1 MEKVKAQ
8 IVAALKAFGVKGTVK
23 IIPAGYRRYQ
33 IELNGEY
40 FGIFDLERNTFVD

>member
-8 IVAALKAFGVKGTVK
+8 IVAALKTLEVKGTVK
-23 IIPAGYRRYQ
+23 ITPISYRRYR

-40 FGIFDLERNTFVD
+40 FGIFDVNRNTFVD